1 MWYLMSA
8 LFLVC
13 KWYLLDVYS
22 HGGESREQKRERE
35 REVGV
40 GRQRDK
46 EGQGYFLSLTRDLI
60 TSQRPPP
67 FNAITSGVRILA
79 YEF

>member
-13 KWYLLDVYS
+13 KWYLLNVYS

-35 REVGV
+35 KEVGV
-40 GRQRDK
+40 RRERDR
-46 EGQGYFLSLTRDLI
+46 ERWGYFLPLTHDLI

-67 FNAITSGVRILA
+67 LNAITSGVRI
-79 YEF
+79 

>member
-22 HGGESREQKRERE
+22 HGGESREQNRERE
-35 REVGV
+35 KEVGV
-40 GRQRDK
+40 GRGRK
-46 EGQGYFLSLTRDLI
+46 RQGYFLSLTHDLI

-67 FNAITSGVRILA
+67 LNAITSGVRILA

>member
-35 REVGV
+35 RERWGW
-40 GRQRDK
+40 GERERDR
-46 EGQGYFLSLTRDLI
+46 GISCLLLMI
-60 TSQRPPP
+60 
-67 FNAITSGVRILA
+67 
-79 YEF
+79 

>member
-35 REVGV
+35 RERWGWGDRETKR
-40 GRQRDK
+40 GRDISC
-46 EGQGYFLSLTRDLI
+46 LLLVI
-60 TSQRPPP
+60 
-67 FNAITSGVRILA
+67 
-79 YEF
+79 